1 MSSFRI
7 PFSLIHLIVAF
18 IGFMKKEEARQRRI
32 SWEVKD
38 NYTCEHPEMERERP
52 EEGGRTGF
60 YV

>member
-1 MSSFRI
+1 
-7 PFSLIHLIVAF
+7 
-18 IGFMKKEEARQRRI
+18 MKKEEARQRRI